1 MANCKKYQWSH
12 KIISSLTDKQTNA
25 YWVPCAEKRLRLEPS
40 PSQRVKP
47 CSFLLIT
54 SAQSKSQEILFLTVF
69 SVLMSFHLS
78 VSVLIGA
85 FFVTVLVAT
94 LYEGLKIFRQW
105 LVCRPLRLLFKD
117 ICHSTSTS
125 LDVTDPEDTCS
136 NKETLQ
142 QLFVR
147 FPNRRWAWLSFLI
160 TCHRK
165 FYLSFIENKYI
176 HIKQEQT
183 TWLANLADWE
193 NKNQKQNECAV
204 VNASSCLNIVT
215 ETCPWQRLLT
225 PPPSSWENIIES

>member
-1 MANCKKYQWSH
+1 
-12 KIISSLTDKQTNA
+12 
-25 YWVPCAEKRLRLEPS
+25 
-40 PSQRVKP
+40 
-47 CSFLLIT
+47 
-54 SAQSKSQEILFLTVF
+54 
-69 SVLMSFHLS
+69 MSFHLS

-85 FFVTVLVAT
+85 FLITVLVAA

-125 LDVTDPEDTCS
+125 LDVTDPEDACS

-183 TWLANLADWE
+183 TWLANLAYWE

-204 VNASSCLNIVT
+204 VNASSCLNI

>member
-1 MANCKKYQWSH
+1 
-12 KIISSLTDKQTNA
+12 
-25 YWVPCAEKRLRLEPS
+25 
-40 PSQRVKP
+40 
-47 CSFLLIT
+47 
-54 SAQSKSQEILFLTVF
+54 
-69 SVLMSFHLS
+69 MSFHLS

-85 FFVTVLVAT
+85 FFITVLVAT

-125 LDVTDPEDTCS
+125 LDVTDPEDACS

-193 NKNQKQNECAV
+193 NKNQKQNERPV
-204 VNASSCLNIVT
+204 VNASSCLNIAT

-225 PPPSSWENIIES
+225 PPHERTSLSPNDYERLIYVSDLLPLFFSLQPKMEN

>member
-1 MANCKKYQWSH
+1 
-12 KIISSLTDKQTNA
+12 
-25 YWVPCAEKRLRLEPS
+25 
-40 PSQRVKP
+40 
-47 CSFLLIT
+47 
-54 SAQSKSQEILFLTVF
+54 
-69 SVLMSFHLS
+69 MSFHLS

-85 FFVTVLVAT
+85 FFITVLVAT

-105 LVCRPLRLLFKD
+105 LVCRPLRVLFKD

-125 LDVTDPEDTCS
+125 LDVRDPEDACS

-204 VNASSCLNIVT
+204 VNASSCLNIAT
-215 ETCPWQRLLT
+215 ETCPCSASSLLLPPHERTSLSPNDYERLIYVSDLL
-225 PPPSSWENIIES
+225 PLFFSLQPKMEN